1 MGMIV
6 STKKRLIDHLR
17 HLNRSIEAGRAQRM
31 IANDISSSDLIPR
44 KLLFSTAERSS
55 LKLSPD
61 GKYLSFLAPSAKGV
75 KNLWLQESAV
85 EGAKPFQVT
94 FDDGS
99 GIISYEWTYLPN
111 KLVLSQDTDGDEIF
125 KLLLLDISD
134 MNNLKP
140 VNINEQQKG
149 REMTQFGFKSIRL
162 PNKLV
167 IAVNDENANY
177 FNLYEY
183 DMLTKTKRRTL
194 QNTRFELADMLIDN
208 NLQLRM
214 VAEEAEDGGKV
225 YYRPT
230 DTADIANLTSNA
242 KDWVVYTKVLPEDR
256 EITTPIAFTAD
267 DNMLYWVWGPNSDLG
282 RLAIHPFGKP
292 EENQYLFTPKKG
304 QMRALSAGGMLIHPK
319 DKTIVSVNELF
330 HKDET
335 YVLNDT
341 FKGDYFYLQQLKSD
355 GIPFVT
361 DTSEDFLTWLI
372 EYSSD
377 QYPIEY
383 WRYDRR
389 LKQAT
394 FLFSSKPELKGRTV
408 AKMRGI
414 TIPTRDGL
422 QVPCYISL
430 PPRVPLSPSD
440 KESLTPAQPQK
451 MVVLVH
457 GGPNER
463 DEWGFMPHTVW
474 LADRNYVVLQC
485 NYRGSAGYG
494 KKHVNGGNGQWA
506 RKIND
511 DIIDAVDWTIDKGIA
526 DSAQIAI
533 MGTSFGGF
541 TAINALEST
550 PDKFQCGIDISG
562 PMNLITLVEKME
574 GGQQRQFINFIGADV
589 RTEAGREFMKARS
602 PVNFAHQVKKPVMVM
617 SGGNDPRVPRSEA

>member
-31 IANDISSSDLIPR
+31 IANDIGSSDLISR

-61 GKYLSFLAPSAKGV
+61 GKYLSFFAPSAKGV

-94 FDDGS
+94 FDDRS

-225 YYRPT
+225 
-230 DTADIANLTSNA
+230 
-242 KDWVVYTKVLPEDR
+242 
-256 EITTPIAFTAD
+256 
-267 DNMLYWVWGPNSDLG
+267 
-282 RLAIHPFGKP
+282 
-292 EENQYLFTPKKG
+292 
-304 QMRALSAGGMLIHPK
+304 
-319 DKTIVSVNELF
+319 
-330 HKDET
+330 
-335 YVLNDT
+335 
-341 FKGDYFYLQQLKSD
+341 
-355 GIPFVT
+355 
-361 DTSEDFLTWLI
+361 
-372 EYSSD
+372 
-377 QYPIEY
+377 
-383 WRYDRR
+383 
-389 LKQAT
+389 
-394 FLFSSKPELKGRTV
+394 
-408 AKMRGI
+408 
-414 TIPTRDGL
+414 
-422 QVPCYISL
+422 
-430 PPRVPLSPSD
+430 
-440 KESLTPAQPQK
+440 
-451 MVVLVH
+451 
-457 GGPNER
+457 
-463 DEWGFMPHTVW
+463 
-474 LADRNYVVLQC
+474 
-485 NYRGSAGYG
+485 
-494 KKHVNGGNGQWA
+494 
-506 RKIND
+506 KIC
-511 DIIDAVDWTIDKGIA
+511 I
-526 DSAQIAI
+526 
-533 MGTSFGGF
+533 
-541 TAINALEST
+541 
-550 PDKFQCGIDISG
+550 
-562 PMNLITLVEKME
+562 
-574 GGQQRQFINFIGADV
+574 
-589 RTEAGREFMKARS
+589 
-602 PVNFAHQVKKPVMVM
+602 
-617 SGGNDPRVPRSEA
+617 